1 MQAHRTIH
9 CLRLTTSHSVRL
21 RSKLRRRWLMDIYDL
36 IDFVDAGDVSAVLR
50 NVGEEALSL
59 LAEEITW
66 DCDE

>member
-1 MQAHRTIH
+1 
-9 CLRLTTSHSVRL
+9 
-21 RSKLRRRWLMDIYDL
+21 MDIYAL
-36 IDFVDAGDVSAVLR
+36 LDFVENGDVASVLR